1 MLPEN
6 SFLSL
11 MLLAGLWLLLPLIP
25 VNKLASRA
33 MVLVPMIPVQIIY
46 LHWRYMDTLEIFE
59 FSAPVLWQ
67 YTFFVTE
74 ILVIVYTTWQCLT
87 LIRFT
92 DRTKQCDS
100 LIISNRRQPERS
112 VDLFIPT
119 YSESRA
125 ILSETIA
132 AAKTDNY
139 RSLTIW
145 ICDDGNRDWLRKL
158 CKAEKVRYL
167 SRPASEPL
175 RTKAANLHWCIPYGS
190 GEYVVCLDADFKLK
204 PEFITRITSFLQ
216 EPETGLVQ
224 APQHFR
230 NLDPVQRNLLGG
242 TAWTEEQ
249 RFFFDIGLP
258 SRDAWDNA
266 LCVGSCWACKRQ
278 IIDDLGGFPTDSIV
292 EDVYFG
298 YRVKSCGYKTVYLN
312 ECLATGLAAE
322 DTPSYVGQRK
332 RWCLGAINLLFDSN
346 GPLRSKGLKLI
357 DRVFYLELPFYWFT
371 HIHLLLLLLAPAIY
385 GYLGYNVFNCT
396 TEELF
401 TILIPK
407 NILICTA
414 FYWVSSGRCMP
425 IVTPVQ
431 RMISL
436 FHTLPAICQGLI
448 TPKIVKFT
456 VTKKDIKHSGRTFHW
471 RIATPFIIIGIMTVL
486 ATLKTFSQN
495 YSEFYWSDY
504 VAYNALLTAYSLIT
518 VFLCCLVCVDKP
530 LPKSNKKSNIP
541 LTGNWLRTSV
551 VLSRR
556 IFH

>member
-6 SFLSL
+6 TLLNL
-11 MLLAGLWLLLPLIP
+11 MLLAGLWLLLPLLS
-25 VNKLASRA
+25 VNSILSRA
-33 MVLVPMIPVQIIY
+33 VVLAPMVPIQLFY
-46 LHWRYMDTLEIFE
+46 LFWRYSETLEKFE
-59 FSAPVLWQ
+59 LSIHVLWQ

-74 ILVIVYTTWQCLT
+74 TIVIVYAIWQCVT

-92 DRTKQCDS
+92 DRTEQCSLLVKKNRKQAA
-100 LIISNRRQPERS
+100 RA

-125 ILSETIA
+125 ILCETIA
-132 AAKTDNY
+132 ASKTDRHNNF
-139 RSLTIW
+139 TIW

-158 CKAEKVRYL
+158 CDKENVRYL
-167 SRPASEPL
+167 SRPATDTL

-190 GEYVVCLDADFKLK
+190 GEYVVCLDADFKLR
-204 PEFITRITSFLQ
+204 PEFITRITSLLEDPQ
-216 EPETGLVQ
+216 TGLVQ

-242 TAWTEEQ
+242 SAWTEEQ

-258 SRDAWDNA
+258 SRDAWGNA

-298 YRVKSCGYKTVYLN
+298 YRVKSSGYKTVYLN

-346 GPLRSKGLKLI
+346 GPFRAKGLTLI
-357 DRVFYLELPFYWFT
+357 DRVFYLELPFYWLT
-371 HIHLLLLLLAPAIY
+371 HTHLLLLLLAPMIY
-385 GYLGYNVFNCT
+385 GYFGYNVFNCT

-401 TILIPK
+401 TILLPK
-407 NILICTA
+407 NILICA
-414 FYWVSSGRCMP
+414 VFYWVSSGRCMP

-436 FHTLPAICQGLI
+436 FHTLPAICQGLL
-448 TPKIVKFT
+448 TPKIVKFN
-456 VTKKDIKHSGRTFHW
+456 VTRKDIRHSGRTFHW
-471 RIATPFIIIGIMTVL
+471 RIAAPFIAVGVFTVL
-486 ATLKTFSQN
+486 ATVKTFLQN
-495 YSEFYWSDY
+495 YSSFYWSDY
-504 VAYNALLTAYSLIT
+504 VAYNALLSAYSLIT

-530 LPKSNKKSNIP
+530 LPENEKRSTIA
-541 LTGNWLRTSV
+541 LTGSWFRTSV

-556 IFH
+556 IFN